1 MPSPAPLDDIAFLAR
16 SPYRVAVLDVLAEG
30 SRTRRELREVTDVS
44 QPTLTR
50 VLTGFEDRSWVEKR
64 GQEYGLTAFG
74 SLLAEE
80 FGALHETVGTIHQL
94 ETIGP
99 YLPFEEMD
107 FDVRLFRDATIT
119 LPRPPDVQ
127 ATLRRGEALVRDASR
142 IRWLGATFTLD
153 SLPKQRELVL
163 ERGQTQEIVIA
174 SDAFEGM
181 LSHPQA
187 VPVVRELLATEDVTV
202 YRYAGEVP
210 FTLVLADDVAGI
222 VPYNDEGAPCALVET
237 EDETIREWVVATLDD
252 YRSRGERVTVD
263 DLPD

>member
-1 MPSPAPLDDIAFLAR
+1 MPSPTPLDDIAFLAR
-16 SPYRVAVLDVLAEG
+16 SPHRVAVLDVLADG
-30 SRTRRELREVTDVS
+30 PRTRREIREVTEIS

-50 VLTGFEDRSWVEKR
+50 ILSGFEDRSWVEKQ
-64 GQEYGLTAFG
+64 GQEYSLTPFG

-80 FGALHETVGTIHQL
+80 FGALHETVETMQQL

-99 YLPFEEMD
+99 YLPLQEMD
-107 FDVRLFRDATIT
+107 VDVRLFRDATIT

-127 ATLRRGEALVRDASR
+127 ATLRRGEDLIRDASR

-163 ERGQTQEIVIA
+163 ERGQTQEIIIG

-181 LSHPQA
+181 LSHSQA
-187 VPVVRELLATEDVTV
+187 IPVVRELLTNKDVTV
-202 YRYAGEVP
+202 YRYAGEIP

-222 VPYNDEGAPCALVET
+222 VPYNDEGAPCALIDT
-237 EDETIREWVVATLDD
+237 TDETVREWVVDTLDD
-252 YRSRGERVTVD
+252 YRNRAERITVD
-263 DLPD
+263 DLPG